1 MVKILDIRDVSFD
14 YSGKNVIKD
23 ITFFIEPGEI
33 IGILGPN
40 GCGKTTL
47 LKILNRN
54 LKAKTGVVL
63 IENDDIDEI
72 SKRKIAQKM
81 AVVPQNNEISFSFT
95 VTDIVM
101 MGRMP
106 QLERFQG
113 ESENDLRI
121 VFDAMERTNIIQFAD
136 RYINH
141 LSGGERQRTIIARA
155 LAQEP
160 KVLLM
165 DEPTLHLDVNHQLD
179 ILDMVSSLSKEKG
192 LTVVIV
198 SHDLS
203 LAARYCHRLF
213 LISEHHIVAYGSVEE
228 VLTPENMRKVFGINA
243 YLEFNE
249 RVGNNVVNIIS
260 SVKNNS

>member
-1 MVKILDIRDVSFD
+1 MVNILDVDNISFE
-14 YSGKNVIKD
+14 YSGRIVIED
-23 ITFFIEPGEI
+23 IGFHAEPGEI

-54 LKAKTGVVL
+54 LKAKTGTVC
-63 IENDDIDEI
+63 IEGDEI
-72 SKRKIAQKM
+72 NDISKKDIAQRM

-106 QLERFQG
+106 NLDRFEM
-113 ESENDLRI
+113 ESEDDLRI
-121 VFDAMERTNIIQFAD
+121 VFDAMEKCNVLQFAD
-136 RYINH
+136 RFINH
-141 LSGGERQRTIIARA
+141 LSGGERQRAIIARA

-160 KVLLM
+160 RVLLM
-165 DEPTLHLDVNHQLD
+165 DEPTLHLDVNHQID
-179 ILDMVSSLSKEKG
+179 MLDMVRSLAKEKG

-203 LAARYCHRLF
+203 LAARYCDRLF
-213 LISEHHIVAYGSVEE
+213 LISEHHIIASGKVKD
-228 VLTPENMRKVFGINA
+228 VLTPENMRRVFSIEA
-243 YLEFNE
+243 YLEDNE
-249 RVGNNVVNIIS
+249 RVGGPVVQIIS
-260 SVKNNS
+260 SVKG

>member
-1 MVKILDIRDVSFD
+1 MVKVLDVKNVSFE
-14 YSGKNVIKD
+14 YSGRTVIED
-23 ITFFIEPGEI
+23 IGFHAEPGEI

-54 LKAKTGVVL
+54 LKAKAGTVL
-63 IENDDIDEI
+63 IDDDDINDI
-72 SKRKIAQKM
+72 TKREIAQKL
-81 AVVPQNNEISFSFT
+81 AVVPQNNEVSFSFT

-106 QLERFQG
+106 SLDRFQT
-113 ESENDLRI
+113 ESEEDLRI
-121 VFDAMERTNIIQFAD
+121 VFDAMEKTNILQFAD

-141 LSGGERQRTIIARA
+141 LSGGERQRAIIARA
-155 LAQEP
+155 LAQRP
-160 KVLLM
+160 KILLM

-179 ILDMVSSLSKEKG
+179 VLDMVRTLSKENK

-203 LAARYCHRLF
+203 LAARYCQRLI
-213 LISEHHIVAYGSVEE
+213 LISDHHIVAHGSVKD
-228 VLTPENMRKVFGINA
+228 VLTPENMRKVFSIDA
-243 YLEFNE
+243 YLEYNE
-249 RVGNNVVNIIS
+249 RVDSHVVNIIG
-260 SVKNNS
+260 SVKK